1 MKYKILTAM
10 CFMSGLTLRICSDF
24 FVLFLTGMW
33 EEVVPSLP
41 DASFDGILYDT
52 FPLSQ
57 DTWHTHQFAFICGH
71 AHRLLKPGGV
81 LTYCNLTSWGKLMN
95 TEYEDL
101 TTMFKETQL
110 EKIKEAGFK
119 EEDVSTEI
127 MDINS
132 PDDCEYYTHKKMI
145 APTIIKS

>member
-1 MKYKILTAM
+1 
-10 CFMSGLTLRICSDF
+10 
-24 FVLFLTGMW
+24 MW

-52 FPLSQ
+52 FPLSE

-95 TEYEDL
+95 GGNYADL
-101 TTMFKETQL
+101 NSMFKETQMT
-110 EKIKEAGFK
+110 KIVEAGFK
-119 EEDVSTEI
+119 EENVSTEI

-132 PDDCEYYTHKKMI
+132 PNDCEYYTFKKMI
-145 APTIIKS
+145 APKIIKS